1 MSQAVGYIIKNKKDF
16 EKFYSQHKHVFWTK
30 TLYQIKLSDW
40 DNIFQ
45 TYGGNNVL
53 NKVGLTSSIKPMVIV
68 KKGFDIS
75 ITPLEVAKK
84 LDIELIKL

>member
-1 MSQAVGYIIKNKKDF
+1 MSQTVGYIIRNKKDF
-16 EKFYSQHKHVFWTK
+16 EKFYLANKYVYWTK

-40 DNIFQ
+40 DNLFE
-45 TYGGNNVL
+45 TYGGKNLL
-53 NKVGLTSSIKPMVIV
+53 NKVGLTSSIKPMVII
-68 KKGFDIS
+68 KKGFDIT